1 MDPTQV
7 EISLVG
13 EDGDVGVGD
22 DDDEEVLGVDEE
34 YDEDEDEEE
43 DEDEDE
49 EEDEDEDEDEDDAS
63 LISTGTGGQML
74 DVEKILA
81 RTELVEPSSYPENF
95 RTGFVCI
102 VGSPNVGKSTLM
114 NHMIGDRLS
123 IVTPKVLQ
131 RNPRR

>member
-1 MDPTQV
+1 MVMAPTDV
-7 EISLVG
+7 EISFMG
-13 EDGDVGVGD
+13 EDGDVGVGAD
-22 DDDEEVLGVDEE
+22 DGKEVLGVDEE
-34 YDEDEDEEE
+34 YGEDEDEEE
-43 DEDEDE
+43 DEKEG
-49 EEDEDEDEDEDDAS
+49 EDEDEDEDDAS

-81 RTELVEPSSYPENF
+81 RTELVEPSSHPEDF

-102 VGSPNVGKSTLM
+102 IGSPNVGKSTLM

-131 RNPRR
+131 RIPRR